1 MPAAYFAPQDRGEE
15 ELGRAGRVLELLDNA
30 RSKGLEVTFDQYPY
44 TAGSTMLDALIPPV
58 FHADGQKKMLEYI
71 GDPSVRHKIREM
83 TDGTDGTP
91 WENWVGSCGWEGILI
106 NSVGSEKNR
115 WVEGKNIAE
124 IAAAS
129 SKDPV
134 DALCDLLVEESG
146 TATMTQFYGCEE
158 DVETILSHESMLFCS
173 DSIVGGKPHPRA
185 YGSTAR
191 ILGRYVR
198 ERGTLSLAQAVR
210 RMTSGPAAR
219 LGLQDR
225 GIVREGMKADLVAF
239 DPAAVVDRGTY
250 QDPVRYPEGFSM
262 TVVSG
267 HVAMMDGE
275 LTGARAGGALRRR

>member
-1 MPAAYFAPQDRGEE
+1 
-15 ELGRAGRVLELLDNA
+15 
-30 RSKGLEVTFDQYPY
+30 
-44 TAGSTMLDALIPPV
+44 MLDALIPPV

-71 GDPSVRHKIREM
+71 GDPSVRQKVREM
-83 TDGTDGTP
+83 TDGTDGAP

-115 WVEGKNIAE
+115 WVEGKNMAE
-124 IAAAS
+124 IAAES
-129 SKDPV
+129 SRDPV

-146 TATMTQFYGCEE
+146 TATMTQFYGCEK
-158 DVETILSHESMLFCS
+158 DVETIMSHESMLFCS

-210 RMTSGPAAR
+210 

-239 DPAAVVDRGTY
+239 DPAAVGDRGTY
-250 QDPVRYPEGFSM
+250 QDPVRYPAGFSM

-267 HVAMMDGE
+267 HVAMIDGE

>member
-1 MPAAYFAPQDRGEE
+1 M
-15 ELGRAGRVLELLDNA
+15 
-30 RSKGLEVTFDQYPY
+30 
-44 TAGSTMLDALIPPV
+44 
-58 FHADGQKKMLEYI
+58 
-71 GDPSVRHKIREM
+71 
-83 TDGTDGTP
+83 
-91 WENWVGSCGWEGILI
+91 
-106 NSVGSEKNR
+106 
-115 WVEGKNIAE
+115 AE

-129 SKDPV
+129 SRDPV

-158 DVETILSHESMLFCS
+158 DVETIMSHESMLFCS

-185 YGSTAR
+185 YGSTVR

-239 DPAAVVDRGTY
+239 DPAAVGDRGTY
-250 QDPVRYPEGFSM
+250 QDPVSYPAGFSM

-267 HVAMMDGE
+267 HVAMIDGE